1 MTTASQLILIVDD
14 SAPNL
19 SWLEAT
25 LASPGVTLIKALGG
39 DEALV
44 ATSEHNFALA
54 LIDVMMPDMDGYELA
69 ERLRGNP
76 RTQHLPIIFITASDD
91 SEAAVSRGYGAG
103 AVDYIV
109 KPCNGIFLKAKVQ
122 VFLELDRQR
131 RELLENELRQ
141 EALVQLRTQ
150 DLSRALDELALQRD
164 DAQRKARE
172 RDALLRATRT
182 VLTEPRFELAA
193 GQIFEF
199 CRELVGAKV
208 GYFALPSRGQPVD
221 VGLALERV
229 GVTYPVARDHPTPI
243 PGPHEEARGESGVL
257 CDNDYAHSAWQVP
270 IPSGQVP
277 LESVL
282 FAPVRAGAEVVGWL
296 ALANKPGGFREDDA
310 RLARAFAEIASVAL
324 KNWMA
329 SRALERSESQFR
341 AFFENA
347 PDYCFILS
355 PAGLVVDANR
365 AACETL
371 GWQPQELVGQPLA
384 AIFAPEAEPRARH
397 AFETRERTG
406 PVVNEELTVLAKSG
420 ERRTVLVSVTGYWDE
435 RGELQHSLCVQR
447 DITERKQSEGERAA
461 TRARREALNLLQHSM
476 MASAP
481 LAEKLTSITETIVR
495 AFDADFCRIW
505 LIRPGDRC
513 EKGCVHASGTDDLN
527 LCRNRDRCLHLV
539 ASSGRYTHTDG
550 LMHSRVPVGCYKIG
564 GIASEGCLR
573 FLTNEVT
580 VDPRVHDR
588 DWARR
593 LGLTAFAG
601 YQIRM
606 PDGPALGVLALFS
619 KHAISPDDDSRLE
632 GLSSTIGLVVQ
643 KAAAEEAQARLEVQL
658 RSAQKMEA
666 IGNLAG
672 GVAHDFNNL
681 LTVILGNT
689 GFALDEVG
697 VNEPL
702 RDALLEI
709 QKAGDR
715 AAGLT
720 RQLLAFGRRQRLQ
733 PKLLGLNQVIADLEK
748 MLRRIIGEDVELSLV
763 LAADL
768 GLTMA
773 DPGQIEQ
780 VVMNLVVN
788 ARDAMPDGGSLTIE
802 TRNVDLESDRASG
815 NGRARL
821 GPQVLLSVSDSGCGM
836 SPPTLERIFEPF
848 FTTKEMGK
856 GTGLGL
862 ATVHGIVAQ
871 SGGAIEV
878 KSTPG
883 AGTTFEIWFPR
894 VTAATLPTS
903 DRPAVATRASGTE
916 TILVVEDDQT
926 VRSLASRI
934 LSAAGYVVL
943 TAANGPE
950 ALQLSETHQAAI
962 DLLFTDT
969 VMPQMSGAVVAN
981 RLVAKRPGLKV
992 LFTSGYADRASAGEV
1007 PSGRVASF
1015 LGKPFTAD
1023 SLTRKV
1029 RDLLDGRQSPSGCS

>member
-1 MTTASQLILIVDD
+1 
-14 SAPNL
+14 
-19 SWLEAT
+19 
-25 LASPGVTLIKALGG
+25 
-39 DEALV
+39 
-44 ATSEHNFALA
+44 
-54 LIDVMMPDMDGYELA
+54 MDGHELA
-69 ERLRGNP
+69 ERLRANP
-76 RTQHLPIIFITASDD
+76 RTRHLPIIFITASDD
-91 SEAAVSRGYGAG
+91 SEAARSRGYGAG

-109 KPCNGIFLKAKVQ
+109 KPCNGSFLRAKVQ

-131 RELLENELRQ
+131 RELLENEHRQ
-141 EALVQLRTQ
+141 EALVKLRTQ
-150 DLSRALDELALQRD
+150 DLSRALDELGLQRD
-164 DAQRKARE
+164 DAQKTARE

-193 GQIFEF
+193 GQIFEL

-208 GYFALPSRGQPVD
+208 GYFALHSQGQPIE
-221 VGLALERV
+221 VGLALEQV
-229 GVTYPVARDHPTPI
+229 GVTYPVARDRPTPV
-243 PGPHEEARGESGVL
+243 PGPDEGANGGGGVL
-257 CDNDYAHSAWQVP
+257 CDNDYAPSEWQVP
-270 IPSGQVP
+270 IPSGPVP

-282 FAPVRAGAEVVGWL
+282 FAPVRAAAEVVGWL
-296 ALANKPGGFREDDA
+296 ALANKPGGFTEDDA
-310 RLARAFAEIASVAL
+310 RLGRAFAEIASVAL

-329 SRALERSESQFR
+329 SQALERSESRFR

-355 PAGLVVDANR
+355 PAGRVMDANR
-365 AACETL
+365 AALETL
-371 GWQPQELVGQPLA
+371 EWQPDELVGQPLA
-384 AIFAPEAEPRARH
+384 AIFAPESEPLVRQ
-397 AFETRERTG
+397 AFETYGRAG
-406 PVVNEELTVLAKSG
+406 SVVNEELTVLAKGG
-420 ERRTVLVSVTGYWDE
+420 ERRTVLLSINGVRDE
-435 RGELQHSLCVQR
+435 RGDLLHSLCVQR
-447 DITERKQSEGERAA
+447 DITERKHSEGERAA
-461 TRARREALNLLQHSM
+461 ARMRRESLNLLQHSLL
-476 MASAP
+476 ASAP
-481 LAEKLTSITETIVR
+481 LAEKLTSITAAIVR
-495 AFDADFCRIW
+495 LFDADFCRIW

-513 EKGCVHASGTDDLN
+513 ETGCVHASGADNPN
-527 LCRNRDRCLHLV
+527 LCRHRDRCLHLV

-550 LMHSRVPVGCYKIG
+550 LMHSRVPIGCYKIG
-564 GIASEGCLR
+564 GIASEGCR
-573 FLTNEVT
+573 SFLTNEAT
-580 VDPRVHDR
+580 VDPQVHDH

-593 LGLTAFAG
+593 LGLTGFAG
-601 YQIRM
+601 YQLRM

-643 KAAAEEAQARLEVQL
+643 KAAAEEAQARLETQL

-672 GVAHDFNNL
+672 GIAHDFNNL

-697 VNEPL
+697 EGEPL

-709 QKAGDR
+709 QMAGDR

-733 PKLLGLNQVIADLEK
+733 PRLLALNQVIADLEK

-788 ARDAMPDGGSLTIE
+788 ARDAMPEGGRLTIE
-802 TRNVDLESDRASG
+802 TRNVDLETARASG
-815 NGRARL
+815 DGRAKP
-821 GPQVLLSVSDSGCGM
+821 GPQVLLAVSDSGCGM
-836 SPPTLERIFEPF
+836 SPQTLERIFEPF
-848 FTTKEMGK
+848 FTTKEKGK

-871 SGGAIEV
+871 SGGALEV
-878 KSTPG
+878 QSTPG
-883 AGTTFEIWFPR
+883 AGTTFKLWFPR
-894 VTAATLPTS
+894 VPAATLPTS
-903 DRPAVATRASGTE
+903 ERPAAAARASGSE
-916 TILVVEDDQT
+916 TILVVEDDET
-926 VRSLASRI
+926 VRDLASRI
-934 LSAAGYVVL
+934 LSAAGYAVL

-950 ALQLSETHQAAI
+950 ALQVSETHQAPI

-981 RLVAKRPGLKV
+981 RLLAKRPGLSV
-992 LFTSGYADRASAGEV
+992 LFTSGYADTTGAGAV
-1007 PSGRVASF
+1007 PSGPAASF

-1029 RDLLDGRQSPSGCS
+1029 RDVLDSRQSPPGRS